1 MFAEWLM
8 TGLDVWALLDHPN
21 QHSLDCF
28 PIMFLQ
34 THGRSYVTTA
44 ADQAALESQPSDLV
58 LDILCFSIQ

>member
-8 TGLDVWALLDHPN
+8 TDLDVWALLDHLN

-34 THGRSYVTTA
+34 THGGSCVMIA
-44 ADQAALESQPSDLV
+44 ADQAALEFQPSDLV
-58 LDILCFSIQ
+58 